1 MNCLDSPGFR
11 GATFVRAIGREQIV
25 VWVNQTEQ

>member
-1 MNCLDSPGFR
+1 MNCLDSLGFR

-25 VWVNQTEQ
+25 VLVKRTEQ